1 MATVKHGPAG
11 PVTDALYEV
20 RRAARWL
27 RKAEATLARAINAE
41 KRARKRREEPLG
53 ADSLPARMRE
63 KYQREE
69 G

>member
-11 PVTDALYEV
+11 PVADALYEV

-41 KRARKRREEPLG
+41 KRRRKAAG
-53 ADSLPARMRE
+53 N
-63 KYQREE
+63 Q
-69 G
+69 